1 MGGVNLDAV
10 AAGLLGQ
17 PCGIGKPAYD
27 VVDILLGHLLGHG
40 AIGAFD
46 RRRSPGGFAALVG
59 CIGRGTGM
67 VQLDKDLGVIFMD
80 HSGELFKGHAL
91 IVILQNHFG
100 WIAASGF
107 GIYQN
112 DAGHYNA
119 GAALCALFQIVE
131 ELLTNASGG
140 IAPSETGGGY
150 YHAVLNIQPT
160 DFTRFKKLWIFH
172 PQFLLTSSGG

>member
-1 MGGVNLDAV
+1 
-10 AAGLLGQ
+10 
-17 PCGIGKPAYD
+17 
-27 VVDILLGHLLGHG
+27 
-40 AIGAFD
+40 
-46 RRRSPGGFAALVG
+46 
-59 CIGRGTGM
+59 
-67 VQLDKDLGVIFMD
+67 MD